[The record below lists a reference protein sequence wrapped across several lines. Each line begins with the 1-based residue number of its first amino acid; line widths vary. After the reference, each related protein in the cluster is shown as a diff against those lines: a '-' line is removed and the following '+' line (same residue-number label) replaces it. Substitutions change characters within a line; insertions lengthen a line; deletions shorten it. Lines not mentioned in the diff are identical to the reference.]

1 LKFIH
6 TSDLHL
12 GHTLQGISRE
22 LEHAHFLAWLIEVMG
37 RNQPD
42 LLLITGDVFDTS
54 TPSATAEQQWYGF
67 LAQAKARCIGLE
79 TVVIAGNHDSP
90 SRLMAPAPVLAALG
104 VTMVA
109 TVPRLADHSPNWNA
123 LVFPVCGDR
132 ALIAAVPFLRAH
144 DLSHFSDDERA
155 SGKRDIAIAYQ
166 RVAEVV
172 AQQRTPAQA
181 LIVLG
186 HLYAAGGVTVGVSE
200 RPISVG
206 GQDAAP
212 PSMFPADANYVALGH
227 LHRGQRVGAD
237 HVRYAGSPIP
247 LAMAE
252 ASYCHHVVQVEIE
265 PTALGWQ
272 RNVQL
277 LEIPRQVEMFRIPTR
292 GSAVLSEVLPLLAAL
307 PETQVGE
314 HWQAPFLEVHVLL
327 TAPEPKLR
335 SLIEQAI
342 ASKWVRLVSITPHL
356 QGDGDNLSTREVAAT
371 LQQVTP
377 EQVFL
382 QLWARNY
389 GTEPSMNILHLFRN
403 LVQAAESNDSL
414 SELPS

>member
-1 LKFIH
+1 MRLIH
-6 TSDLHL
+6 TSDWHL
-12 GHTLQGISRE
+12 GHTLQGINRE
-22 LEHAHFLAWLIEVMG
+22 REHAHFLAWLVDLMASE
-37 RNQPD
+37 QPD
-42 LLLITGDVFDTS
+42 LLLITGDVFDTA

-166 RVAEVV
+166 RVAEVA

-186 HLYAAGGVTVGVSE
+186 HLYAAGGVAVGVSE
-200 RPISVG
+200 RPISIG

-252 ASYCHHVVQVEIE
+252 ASYRHHVVQVDIE
-265 PTALGWQ
+265 MESGQ

-277 LEIPRQVEMFRIPTR
+277 LKIPRQVEMLRIPTQ
-292 GSAVLSEVLPLLAAL
+292 GSAALAEVLPMLAAL
-307 PETQVGE
+307 PEIQVGE
-314 HWQAPFLEVHVLL
+314 YWQAPFLEVHVLL

-335 SLIEQAI
+335 SLVEQAI

-356 QGDGDNLSTREVAAT
+356 QGDGAILTTKEVVAT

-382 QLWARNY
+382 RLWARNY
-389 GTEPSMNILHLFRN
+389 GAEPSMEILHLFRD
-403 LVQAAESNDSL
+403 LAQAAESNDSL